1 MKKLMLVA
9 TLLAAGASVPFA
21 QDTMDNNDY
30 NSNNSAYSYGNHNG
44 GNHMNGM
51 GKGHMMNGGN
61 RMGKGHMNGMGGNHM
76 NSDRDDRGHGNRNGG
91 RHGNRMSG
99 HMKGGDC
106 CGRGSSYS
114 SQMPVAVQQQIQT
127 IEQKYEVQ
135 RLAID
140 QKYDT
145 QNITFRA
152 QYDKLYNSISDEDMN
167 SMNNATLTPVQA
179 QFLLQMDA
187 LDDQRNQV
195 REEKR
200 NEVRT
205 LENQA
210 SDAID
215 SVTKKWL
222 SSIK

>member
-1 MKKLMLVA
+1 
-9 TLLAAGASVPFA
+9 
-21 QDTMDNNDY
+21 
-30 NSNNSAYSYGNHNG
+30 
-44 GNHMNGM
+44 
-51 GKGHMMNGGN
+51 
-61 RMGKGHMNGMGGNHM
+61 
-76 NSDRDDRGHGNRNGG
+76 
-91 RHGNRMSG
+91 
-99 HMKGGDC
+99 
-106 CGRGSSYS
+106 
-114 SQMPVAVQQQIQT
+114 
-127 IEQKYEVQ
+127 
-135 RLAID
+135 
-140 QKYDT
+140 
-145 QNITFRA
+145 
-152 QYDKLYNSISDEDMN
+152 MN